1 MVTNILII
9 LYQYKMKILNNRY
22 IELIAL
28 ANLSTL
34 VRKLQDYYKK
44 QQNLIH
50 IK

>member
-28 ANLSTL
+28 AKSVNVSKKTWGLL
-34 VRKLQDYYKK
+34 YKAAK
-44 QQNLIH
+44 FNTY
-50 IK
+50 